1 MKYAV
6 LQNSTQEICDWFKN
20 FKGDNRSI
28 SAQLKGCFKY
38 LIYIPDCNR
47 TTIDDITDCDTIL
60 LSPKEFTKKFIK
72 KENMKTITYE
82 QAQSIIDIA
91 CNSWKKKLFELWG
104 RNIIYKNNIIVEE
117 NFYKEMRCYCTKE
130 QHELFDKIFGK
141 DNIPEKGTLV
151 YVYQGNEWYMRYYSH
166 YENGEHHCFNNQDKE
181 SMYTT
186 VWNNVSLT
194 NPLIEEPQFI

>member
-20 FKGDNRSI
+20 FDATDEAYLEGT
-28 SAQLKGCFKY
+28 FKY
-38 LIYIPDCNR
+38 LIYSPERNDTNY
-47 TTIDDITDCDTIL
+47 DNFFDKDTIIL
-60 LSPKEFTKKFIK
+60 TPEEFTKKFIK

-91 CNSWKKKLFELWG
+91 CNNWKDKLFKKWG
-104 RNIIYKNNIIVEE
+104 QYIVYRKNIDVEE
-117 NFYKEMRCYCTKE
+117 DFYEEMRKACTKE

-141 DNIPEKGTLV
+141 DNIPKKGTLV
-151 YVYQGNEWYMRYYSH
+151 YVSLGNEWYMRFYSH
-166 YENGEHHCFNNQDKE
+166 YEEGKHYCFTNQDKE
-181 SMYTT
+181 SIYTT
-186 VWNNVSLT
+186 VWYKVSLT